1 MLYETIY
8 RDIPRDI
15 ARAMNAPVLRVDTDR
30 FGPFEFK
37 LGADLP
43 ALAVHAMR
51 VEDAWRMFSSSPL
64 AQVANQLQR
73 EVLVQSVFGTNT
85 IEGAELSE
93 EETGQALDLDP
104 ARVQAEQEIRVRN
117 IKAAYDLAMEAS
129 GNPAWRL
136 SVGYI
141 KAVHAEICR
150 DLSDTESRP
159 GLFRD
164 NAKDRP
170 TLVGDADHGGVYK
183 PPQYRGDIVRLMD
196 GLVAWHEELVKAEV
210 SPLLRAPLVHLYY
223 EWIHPFWDGN
233 GRVGRVLEATLLR
246 HAGYRYAPFA
256 LAKFYQEQIHR
267 YFTLFNL
274 CRKARTRNEPYPH
287 QPFLEFHLDGLRI
300 VIERLHLRVQA
311 MVVQLLFE
319 NDIRARFEGSEINQ
333 RQYAIL
339 RKVIDHGKP
348 LPIAELRAEPWYRA
362 MYEKKT
368 DKTRQRDMRKL
379 LDAGFVHQDSHGKL
393 WPEFVRPV
401 GKA

>member
-1 MLYETIY
+1 
-8 RDIPRDI
+8 
-15 ARAMNAPVLRVDTDR
+15 MNAPLLRVETDR

-37 LGADLP
+37 LGADP
-43 ALAVHAMR
+43 QALATLTTR

-104 ARVQAEQEIRVRN
+104 KRVQAEQEIRVRN
-117 IKAAYDLAMEAS
+117 IKAAYDLAMAAS
-129 GNPAWRL
+129 EDPAWRL
-136 SVGYI
+136 SVDFI

-150 DLSDTESRP
+150 DLPDTDNRP

-164 NAKDRP
+164 NPKERP
-170 TLVGDADHGGVYK
+170 TFVGDAAHGGVYK

-196 GLVAWHEELVKAEV
+196 ALVAWHEELLKAEV

-223 EWIHPFWDGN
+223 EWIHPFCDGN

-246 HAGYRYAPFA
+246 HAGYKYAPFA

-274 CRKARTRNEPYPH
+274 CRKAGARNEPYPH
-287 QPFLEFHLDGLRI
+287 QLFLEFHLDGLRI

-319 NDIRARFEGSEINQ
+319 NDVRARLDVGDINQ

-339 RKVIDHGKP
+339 RKVIEHGKP

-379 LDAGFVHQDSHGKL
+379 LDAGLVHQDPHGRL
-393 WPEFVRPV
+393 WPEFVRPQA
-401 GKA
+401 KA